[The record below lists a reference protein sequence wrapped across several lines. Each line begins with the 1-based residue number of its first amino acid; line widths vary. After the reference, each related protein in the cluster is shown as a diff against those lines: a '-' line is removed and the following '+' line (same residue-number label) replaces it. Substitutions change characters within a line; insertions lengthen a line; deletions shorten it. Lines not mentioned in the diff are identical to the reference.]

1 MLDVIDVPLSP
12 LQLSDRWRRMCV
24 DPTFEDVPGKIELTQ
39 WGEIPFEPGGKTH
52 GLLAAALA
60 VLLIQKLGSKAM
72 VEVGIR
78 APDIGGRSE
87 RSLASTFQN
96 FISPNPC
103 AM

>member
-1 MLDVIDVPLSP
+1 MLDVIEVPLSP

-72 VEVGIR
+72 VEVGIW
-78 APDIGGRSE
+78 APDIGAAVRGR
-87 RSLASTFQN
+87 
-96 FISPNPC
+96 
-103 AM
+103 